1 MKILLVVPD
10 LVVGGVTTVVL
21 NIINGLKK
29 RNIEVKLVSLF
40 DHCGVDIENI
50 DYQTLGLKSV
60 FDIPKSIIQMRK
72 IIDSFKPDLVHS
84 HTLYSHLLIFFCSY
98 IKKNYKLIA
107 SDHGTYTAKLKFY
120 KRMYLF
126 KLMNPIADLLTN
138 VSNASCESYI
148 NQNIVSPDKIR
159 TMYNGVDIKK
169 YKYSA
174 QDRISIRSEL
184 KINDHTKVIG
194 FVGRISIEKNLP
206 NLINAVE
213 LLNLDYKLVIIGD
226 GPELVSIRKLVDEK
240 KLGDFIIFLG
250 EIKNP
255 SSYYSVFD
263 VLVLS
268 SDTEGLPT
276 VILEAIASKCLVVA
290 TDCGGV
296 KEIFPANYNYIVPI
310 SDCFILSKK
319 INDILNL
326 KKNKFEKLIDC
337 NFKMLLSNFSLDN
350 TICQWLDLYKELFY
364 GK

>member
-1 MKILLVVPD
+1 MKVLMIVPD

-40 DHCGVDIENI
+40 DHCEVDIENI

-184 KINDHTKVIG
+184 KINDHTKVVG

-206 NLINAVE
+206 NLINAAE

-296 KEIFPANYNYIVPI
+296 KEIFPANYNYIVPTN
-310 SDCFILSKK
+310 DHLTLYQK
-319 INDILNL
+319 INNILKLN
-326 KKNKFEKLIDC
+326 NFEKEFVKDTC
-337 NFKMLLSNFSLDN
+337 YESLLVKFSTEKAN
-350 TICQWLDLYKELFY
+350 KYWWSLYSEI
-364 GK
+364 

>member
-1 MKILLVVPD
+1 MKVLMIVPD

-40 DHCGVDIENI
+40 DHCEVDIENI

-296 KEIFPANYNYIVPI
+296 KEIFPANYNYIVPTNNHI
-310 SDCFILSKK
+310 TLYQRINNILK
-319 INDILNL
+319 LN
-326 KKNKFEKLIDC
+326 NFEKEFIKDTC
-337 NFKMLLSNFSLDN
+337 YESLLAKFSVEKAN
-350 TICQWLDLYKELFY
+350 KVWWSLYSEI
-364 GK
+364 

>member
-1 MKILLVVPD
+1 MKVLLIVPD

-29 RNIEVKLVSLF
+29 RNIQVKLVSLF
-40 DHCGVDIENI
+40 DHCEVDIENI
-50 DYQTLGLKSV
+50 DYQTLGLQSV
-60 FDIPKSIIQMRK
+60 FDIPKSIIKMRK

-159 TMYNGVDIKK
+159 TIYNGVDIKK

-174 QDRISIRSEL
+174 QDRINIRSEL

-226 GPELVSIRKLVDEK
+226 GPELVDIRKLVDEK

-296 KEIFPANYNYIVPI
+296 KEIFPANYNYIAPTNDHLTLYQRIDNILKLNNLEKEFIKDTCYKNLLEGFPI
-310 SDCFILSKK
+310 EKA
-319 INDILNL
+319 
-326 KKNKFEKLIDC
+326 NKEWW
-337 NFKMLLSNFSLDN
+337 SLYSE
-350 TICQWLDLYKELFY
+350 I
-364 GK
+364 